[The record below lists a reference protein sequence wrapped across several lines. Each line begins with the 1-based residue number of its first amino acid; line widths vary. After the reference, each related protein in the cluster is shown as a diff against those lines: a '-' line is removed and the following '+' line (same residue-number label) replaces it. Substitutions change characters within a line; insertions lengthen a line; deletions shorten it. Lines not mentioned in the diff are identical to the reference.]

1 MHFHF
6 DFGNWLHFAVVIFFL
21 TVDRFYYIKVV
32 DANVYEKNIDQ
43 ITKDYRFAVKC
54 QNLDR
59 IAVFAD
65 NNQVYT
71 IKVADIIKLQA
82 KKNTSKKGGGSLI
95 GRLADKGIQVFEFC
109 NMNGDEN
116 ILFMDCIEHFV
127 TDKLL
132 FVSRQGLAKIVDGSA
147 FDTTRRAANASKAGD
162 DIIYIGKFS
171 EGDFIIAQSEKGY
184 YIRVDISEIPE
195 KGKGAAGV
203 KLINLEGDDVL
214 ESVFVG
220 STRDTFKVGDN
231 EIIFTRVKPGKRGG
245 KGSKLR
251 F

>member
-1 MHFHF
+1 M
-6 DFGNWLHFAVVIFFL
+6 
-21 TVDRFYYIKVV
+21 
-32 DANVYEKNIDQ
+32 
-43 ITKDYRFAVKC
+43 
-54 QNLDR
+54 
-59 IAVFAD
+59 
-65 NNQVYT
+65 YT

-132 FVSRQGLAKIVDGSA
+132 FVSRQGLAKVVDGAA
-147 FDTTRRAANASKAGD
+147 FDTTRRAANASKVGD

-203 KLINLEGDDVL
+203 KLINLEGDDVI

-220 STRDTFKVGDN
+220 STKDTFKVGDN